1 MTILLYIQNQQ
12 LYKTTAKV
20 LEIVETEKGT
30 ALVLDQTNF
39 YVQGGGQPGD
49 QGIISNTQSS
59 FLVTNTA
66 RNEDTKVLHYGSF
79 SNQEF
84 QIGEE
89 VILEIDVEKRVLNSK
104 NHSAGHLIDLAIKN
118 LGLDWVPG
126 KGFHYPAGSYVEYQ
140 LQNDQT
146 YDLENTKTQIQDEY
160 NLLVE
165 KNLPIK
171 ISFDETKIYKGEM
184 LRKVSFDG
192 LCPCPYP

>member
-1 MTILLYIQNQQ
+1 M
-12 LYKTTAKV
+12 
-20 LEIVETEKGT
+20 
-30 ALVLDQTNF
+30 
-39 YVQGGGQPGD
+39 
-49 QGIISNTQSS
+49 
-59 FLVTNTA
+59 
-66 RNEDTKVLHYGSF
+66 
-79 SNQEF
+79 
-84 QIGEE
+84 
-89 VILEIDVEKRVLNSK
+89 
-104 NHSAGHLIDLAIKN
+104 IDLAIKS

-192 LCPCPYP
+192 LCPCPCGGTHVDSTADLAAFEISKIKIKGGVAKLSYKIS